1 MGSRQQLTDLVVA
14 PASHEAA
21 KYAVEN
27 WHYSRI
33 LPTGKLVKYGAW
45 EDKKFIGVV
54 ILSRGASPWL
64 GKALE
69 LDQTEICEL
78 TRIAMTKHKAPVSQ
92 VVAKAL
98 KLFKEQNPGMRA
110 VVSFADPKEGH
121 HGGIYQ
127 AGNWIYTGQSG
138 QVTEY
143 FVGGRWRHK
152 KGVWNKL
159 VAEKRQGKNLP
170 VVEGGEPIP
179 WRDMPGKFRY
189 IYPLDKAMRRKV
201 IKLALDFPNAVE
213 GLTVSRPGSA
223 GEVQVQSLATA
234 RKGA

>member
-1 MGSRQQLTDLVVA
+1 MNSFEVA
-14 PASHEAA
+14 PCSHEAA

-33 LPTGKLVKYGAW
+33 LPTGKLVKFGVW
-45 EDKKFIGVV
+45 ENAKFVGVV
-54 ILSRGASPWL
+54 IFSRGASPWL

-78 TRIAMTKHKAPVSQ
+78 TRIAMTKHSTPVSQ
-92 VVAKAL
+92 VVAICL
-98 KLFKEQNPGMRA
+98 KKFKESNPKMRA

-121 HGGIYQ
+121 IGGIYQ

-138 QVTEY
+138 EVTEY
-143 FVGGRWRHK
+143 FVDGRWRHK
-152 KGVWNKL
+152 KGVWNRL
-159 VAEKRQGKNLP
+159 VKEKKQGKNLP
-170 VVEGGEPIP
+170 VVEGGEPVP

-189 IYPLDKAMRRKV
+189 IYPLDKAMRRRV
-201 IKLALDFPNAVE
+201 MKLALDFPNAVQ
-213 GLTVSRPGSA
+213 GLEVSRPHSL
-223 GEVQVQSLATA
+223 GEVQVRSLGTA